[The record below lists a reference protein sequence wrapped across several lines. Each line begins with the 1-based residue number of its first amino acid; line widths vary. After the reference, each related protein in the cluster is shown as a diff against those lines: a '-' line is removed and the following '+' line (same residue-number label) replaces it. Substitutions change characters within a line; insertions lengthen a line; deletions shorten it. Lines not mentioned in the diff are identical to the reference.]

1 MKYKTLMGLAVVLL
15 LSLSSTTTSVSS
27 TTSDHLEDDFKALF
41 LKHWQVSKEFTL
53 AVADAMPAE
62 SYNFK
67 PNPQEM
73 GFGEMMINL
82 AQSNSDAFASVAG
95 TTELTK
101 PAGNDKQTAIK
112 FLADSFDQCAKD
124 FANTPPERLDK
135 LFDIGGG
142 RQATGLEVLW
152 WAFTDTAH
160 HRGQAEVYLRVKNIT
175 PPHYRF

>member
-15 LSLSSTTTSVSS
+15 LSLCSTTTSVSS